1 MVKPHTNLG
10 ALLFLG
16 ALAAGTLL
24 LVTGLADTSPTRQGV
39 RLPQRGEASFV
50 AHARMGDGWGGPSQK
65 GKARETA
72 RAPLGER
79 IQSFIGSAEAT
90 ANSAL
95 DQDHFFIQ
103 LYGEVQKLSGR
114 TVVEDADPRYS
125 VVKLTDGTLT
135 FVNDQALDV
144 SGHGRSVVRLSRALE
159 KRDIPLLYVQ
169 APQKLQSGDPRLP
182 DGVSDYGNDYAD
194 QILAVLEEQGVA
206 ALDLRETLAA
216 CGRDWSSLFFRT
228 DHHWKPEAAF
238 FAWQALTDELEERYG
253 LAADPAL
260 TDPANWDTR
269 VLEHFFLGSQ
279 GKRVGSLYAGVDD
292 IELWVPTFHTN
303 FTYSIPIY
311 DMERTGP
318 FEESLLFPERVEE
331 RDYFGGNP
339 YTLYAGGDYPM
350 GRIYNE
356 VHPEGKRILLLR
368 DSYACALTPFLALS
382 CGALITIDL
391 RYFHDDLLSY
401 VDWLEPDVVLVMY
414 TAGSLALDPL
424 FDFFPAGDFCLDT
437 YQSAP
442 PIAQK
447 PEL

>member
-228 DHHWKPEAAF
+228 DHHWTPEA
-238 FAWQALTDELEERYG
+238 G
-253 LAADPAL
+253 
-260 TDPANWDTR
+260 
-269 VLEHFFLGSQ
+269 
-279 GKRVGSLYAGVDD
+279 
-292 IELWVPTFHTN
+292 
-303 FTYSIPIY
+303 
-311 DMERTGP
+311 
-318 FEESLLFPERVEE
+318 
-331 RDYFGGNP
+331 
-339 YTLYAGGDYPM
+339 
-350 GRIYNE
+350 
-356 VHPEGKRILLLR
+356 
-368 DSYACALTPFLALS
+368 FLA
-382 CGALITIDL
+382 CQTTRRPCAGITAS
-391 RYFHDDLLSY
+391 RSPGNTPMSAFS
-401 VDWLEPDVVLVMY
+401 
-414 TAGSLALDPL
+414 
-424 FDFFPAGDFCLDT
+424 PAPFIRTTSWAARASGW
-437 YQSAP
+437 AP
-442 PIAQK
+442 ST
-447 PEL
+447 PEWTT

>member
-16 ALAAGTLL
+16 ALAAGALL

-39 RLPQRGEASFV
+39 RLPQRSEASFV

-169 APQKLQSGDPRLP
+169 APQTLQSGDPRLP

-228 DHHWKPEAAF
+228 DHHWTPEAGFLACQTIAETLRRDYGF
-238 FAWQALTDELEERYG
+238 TIPGKYTDERFF
-253 LAADPAL
+253 
-260 TDPANWDTR
+260 TR
-269 VLEHFFLGSQ
+269 TFYSDYFLGSQ

-382 CGALITIDL
+382 CGELITIDL

>member
-39 RLPQRGEASFV
+39 RLPQRGEASCV

-159 KRDIPLLYVQ
+159 KRDSPLLYVE

-182 DGVSDYGNDYAD
+182 EGVSDYGNDYAD

-228 DHHWKPEAAF
+228 DHHWTPEAGFLACQTIAETLRRDYGF
-238 FAWQALTDELEERYG
+238 TIPGKYTDERFF
-253 LAADPAL
+253 
-260 TDPANWDTR
+260 TR
-269 VLEHFFLGSQ
+269 TFYSDYFLGSQ
-279 GKRVGSLYAGVDD
+279 GKRVGSLYAGADD
-292 IELWVPTFHTN
+292 ITLYTPKFDSEL
-303 FTYSIPIY
+303 TYSCPAY
-311 DMERTGP
+311 GFTRTGP
-318 FEESLLFPERVEE
+318 FETSVCFPERVAQQ
-331 RDYFGGNP
+331 DWFNGNP
-339 YTLYAGGDYPM
+339 YTYYAGGDYPLATITNHKNPD
-350 GRIYNE
+350 GPR
-356 VHPEGKRILLLR
+356 VVLLR

-382 CGALITIDL
+382 CGELITIDL

>member
-16 ALAAGTLL
+16 ALAAGALL
-24 LVTGLADTSPTRQGV
+24 LVTGLADTSPARKGV
-39 RLPQRGEASFV
+39 RLPQRSGASFV

-65 GKARETA
+65 GRAREAA
-72 RAPLGER
+72 RTPLEER

-95 DQDHFFIQ
+95 EQDHFFIQ

-144 SGHGRSVVRLSRALE
+144 SGHGRSVARLSRALE

-228 DHHWKPEAAF
+228 DHHWTPEAGFLACQTIAETLRRDYGF
-238 FAWQALTDELEERYG
+238 TIPGKYTDERFF
-253 LAADPAL
+253 
-260 TDPANWDTR
+260 TR
-269 VLEHFFLGSQ
+269 TFYSDYFLGSQ

-292 IELWVPTFHTN
+292 I
-303 FTYSIPIY
+303 
-311 DMERTGP
+311 
-318 FEESLLFPERVEE
+318 
-331 RDYFGGNP
+331 
-339 YTLYAGGDYPM
+339 
-350 GRIYNE
+350 
-356 VHPEGKRILLLR
+356 
-368 DSYACALTPFLALS
+368 
-382 CGALITIDL
+382 
-391 RYFHDDLLSY
+391 
-401 VDWLEPDVVLVMY
+401 
-414 TAGSLALDPL
+414 
-424 FDFFPAGDFCLDT
+424 
-437 YQSAP
+437 
-442 PIAQK
+442 
-447 PEL
+447 

>member
-16 ALAAGTLL
+16 ALAAGALL

-169 APQKLQSGDPRLP
+169 AL
-182 DGVSDYGNDYAD
+182 
-194 QILAVLEEQGVA
+194 
-206 ALDLRETLAA
+206 
-216 CGRDWSSLFFRT
+216 SLI
-228 DHHWKPEAAF
+228 H
-238 FAWQALTDELEERYG
+238 
-253 LAADPAL
+253 
-260 TDPANWDTR
+260 
-269 VLEHFFLGSQ
+269 
-279 GKRVGSLYAGVDD
+279 
-292 IELWVPTFHTN
+292 I
-303 FTYSIPIY
+303 
-311 DMERTGP
+311 
-318 FEESLLFPERVEE
+318 
-331 RDYFGGNP
+331 
-339 YTLYAGGDYPM
+339 
-350 GRIYNE
+350 
-356 VHPEGKRILLLR
+356 
-368 DSYACALTPFLALS
+368 
-382 CGALITIDL
+382 
-391 RYFHDDLLSY
+391 
-401 VDWLEPDVVLVMY
+401 
-414 TAGSLALDPL
+414 
-424 FDFFPAGDFCLDT
+424 
-437 YQSAP
+437 
-442 PIAQK
+442 
-447 PEL
+447 

>member
-228 DHHWKPEAAF
+228 DHHWTPEAGFLACQTIAETLRRDYGF
-238 FAWQALTDELEERYG
+238 TIPGKYTDERFF
-253 LAADPAL
+253 
-260 TDPANWDTR
+260 TR
-269 VLEHFFLGSQ
+269 TFYSDYFLGSQ

-382 CGALITIDL
+382 CGELITIDL
-391 RYFHDDLLSY
+391 RYFHDGVFLFLNCY
-401 VDWLEPDVVLVMY
+401 IKNL
-414 TAGSLALDPL
+414 TKSLHLKQHHS
-424 FDFFPAGDFCLDT
+424 F
-437 YQSAP
+437 Y
-442 PIAQK
+442 
-447 PEL
+447 

>member
-1 MVKPHTNLG
+1 M
-10 ALLFLG
+10 
-16 ALAAGTLL
+16 
-24 LVTGLADTSPTRQGV
+24 
-39 RLPQRGEASFV
+39 
-50 AHARMGDGWGGPSQK
+50 
-65 GKARETA
+65 
-72 RAPLGER
+72 
-79 IQSFIGSAEAT
+79 
-90 ANSAL
+90 
-95 DQDHFFIQ
+95 
-103 LYGEVQKLSGR
+103 
-114 TVVEDADPRYS
+114 
-125 VVKLTDGTLT
+125 
-135 FVNDQALDV
+135 
-144 SGHGRSVVRLSRALE
+144 
-159 KRDIPLLYVQ
+159 
-169 APQKLQSGDPRLP
+169 
-182 DGVSDYGNDYAD
+182 
-194 QILAVLEEQGVA
+194 
-206 ALDLRETLAA
+206 
-216 CGRDWSSLFFRT
+216 
-228 DHHWKPEAAF
+228 
-238 FAWQALTDELEERYG
+238 
-253 LAADPAL
+253 
-260 TDPANWDTR
+260 
-269 VLEHFFLGSQ
+269 
-279 GKRVGSLYAGVDD
+279 GSLYAGVDD

-382 CGALITIDL
+382 CGELITIDL